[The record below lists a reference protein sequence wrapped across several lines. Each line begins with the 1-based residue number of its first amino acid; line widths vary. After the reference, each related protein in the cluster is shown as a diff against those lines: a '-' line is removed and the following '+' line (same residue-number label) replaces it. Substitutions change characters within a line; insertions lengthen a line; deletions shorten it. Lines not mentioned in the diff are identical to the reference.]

1 MTAYDPQ
8 TTPITVRT
16 LKSDWEI
23 VSEPDIVPPEPEISK
38 IPILFS
44 PYTLYDAKT
53 QMFFAKQ
60 EDVHHIDRGTDN
72 GITLVG
78 HNDTRHFKY
87 NSKNSVYMYTS
98 FSYSDLKELYHLF
111 IFVDQE
117 SLDSYWK
124 SIRARTDAGD

>member
-1 MTAYDPQ
+1 MT
-8 TTPITVRT
+8 
-16 LKSDWEI
+16 E
-23 VSEPDIVPPEPEISK
+23 VSQ

-60 EDVHHIDRGTDN
+60 QDVHHIDRGTDN
-72 GITLVG
+72 GITLCG
-78 HNDTRHFKY
+78 HNGTRHFKCGT
-87 NSKNSVYMYTS
+87 KKSVYTS
-98 FSYSDLKELYHLF
+98 FLYVGSSEAYHLF

>member
-8 TTPITVRT
+8 TTPIAVRT

-23 VSEPDIVPPEPEISK
+23 ISEPDLYISK
-38 IPILFS
+38 MPILFS

-60 EDVHHIDRGTDN
+60 QDVHHIDRGTDN
-72 GITLVG
+72 GITLCG
-78 HNDTRHFKY
+78 RNGARHFKY
-87 NSKNSVYMYTS
+87 GSKNSVYTS
-98 FSYSDLKELYHLF
+98 FTYSDLKELYHLF

-124 SIRARTDAGD
+124 NIRARTDAGD

>member
-23 VSEPDIVPPEPEISK
+23 VSEPDISQ

-44 PYTLYDAKT
+44 PYTQYDAKT

-60 EDVHHIDRGTDN
+60 QDVHHIDRGTDN

-78 HNDTRHFKY
+78 HNGTRHFKY
-87 NSKNSVYMYTS
+87 NTKNSVYTS
-98 FSYSDLKELYHLF
+98 FTYADLKELYHLF

-124 SIRARTDAGD
+124 SIRARTDWKSIRARTNAGD

>member
-1 MTAYDPQ
+1 MTAYEPQ

-23 VSEPDIVPPEPEISK
+23 VSKPDLVPRDQYISQ

-60 EDVHHIDRGTDN
+60 QDVHHIDRGIEN
-72 GITLVG
+72 GITFVG
-78 HNDTRHFKY
+78 RNGTRHFKY
-87 NSKNSVYMYTS
+87 NTMNLVYTS
-98 FSYSDLKELYHLF
+98 FVYVDSSEAYHLF

-124 SIRARTDAGD
+124 SFRARTDAGD

>member
-23 VSEPDIVPPEPEISK
+23 ISEPDLVPHDQYISQM
-38 IPILFS
+38 PILFS
-44 PYTLYDAKT
+44 SYTLYDAKT

-60 EDVHHIDRGTDN
+60 QDVNHIDRGTDN
-72 GITLVG
+72 GIILCGRNGARCFT
-78 HNDTRHFKY
+78 Y
-87 NSKNSVYMYTS
+87 NSKNSLYTS
-98 FSYSDLKELYHLF
+98 FSYSNLKELYHLF
-111 IFVDQE
+111 IFIDQE

-124 SIRARTDAGD
+124 SIRARTNAGD

>member
-23 VSEPDIVPPEPEISK
+23 VSKPDLVPHDQYISQ

-60 EDVHHIDRGTDN
+60 QDVHHIDRGTDN

-78 HNDTRHFKY
+78 HNGTRHFKY
-87 NSKNSVYMYTS
+87 NSKNSVYTKFVYV
-98 FSYSDLKELYHLF
+98 DLSEVYHLF

-124 SIRARTDAGD
+124 NIRARIDAGD

>member
-23 VSEPDIVPPEPEISK
+23 ISEPDLIPREPDISQ

-60 EDVHHIDRGTDN
+60 QDVLHIDRGIEN

-78 HNDTRHFKY
+78 HNGTRHFKY
-87 NSKNSVYMYTS
+87 NTKNSVYTS
-98 FSYSDLKELYHLF
+98 FTYVDSNEAYHLF

>member
-1 MTAYDPQ
+1 MTTQ
-8 TTPITVRT
+8 NTPITVRT
-16 LKSDWEI
+16 LNSDWEI
-23 VSEPDIVPPEPEISK
+23 VSEPDLVPREPDISQT
-38 IPILFS
+38 PVLFS

-60 EDVHHIDRGTDN
+60 QDVHHIDRRTDN

-78 HNDTRHFKY
+78 RNGTRHFKY
-87 NSKNSVYMYTS
+87 NSKNSLYTS

-117 SLDSYWK
+117 ALDSYWK
-124 SIRARTDAGD
+124 SIRARAYA

>member
-1 MTAYDPQ
+1 MTEVSQ
-8 TTPITVRT
+8 TA
-16 LKSDWEI
+16 
-23 VSEPDIVPPEPEISK
+23 
-38 IPILFS
+38 ILFS

-60 EDVHHIDRGTDN
+60 RDVHYVHHIDRRTDN

-78 HNDTRHFKY
+78 HNGTRHFKY
-87 NSKNSVYMYTS
+87 NGKNSVYTS
-98 FSYSDLKELYHLF
+98 FIYVDSIEAYYLF

-124 SIRARTDAGD
+124 SIRAHTDAGD

>member
-1 MTAYDPQ
+1 MTTQ
-8 TTPITVRT
+8 NTQIGT
-16 LKSDWEI
+16 LCDIPSDQY
-23 VSEPDIVPPEPEISK
+23 ISQ

-60 EDVHHIDRGTDN
+60 QDVHHIDRRTDN

-78 HNDTRHFKY
+78 RNGTRHFKY
-87 NSKNSVYMYTS
+87 NSKNSVYTS
-98 FSYSDLKELYHLF
+98 FVYVDSIEAYHLF

-124 SIRARTDAGD
+124 SIRALRNAGD

>member
-23 VSEPDIVPPEPEISK
+23 VSKPDLIPRDQYISQ

-60 EDVHHIDRGTDN
+60 EDVHHIDRGTVN
-72 GITLVG
+72 GITLCG
-78 HNDTRHFKY
+78 RNGTRHFKC
-87 NSKNSVYMYTS
+87 NTKNSVYTS
-98 FSYSDLKELYHLF
+98 FTYVDSNEAYHLF

-124 SIRARTDAGD
+124 NIRARIDAGD

>member
-1 MTAYDPQ
+1 MTEVSQ
-8 TTPITVRT
+8 T
-16 LKSDWEI
+16 
-23 VSEPDIVPPEPEISK
+23 
-38 IPILFS
+38 PILFS
-44 PYTLYDAKT
+44 PYTLYDART

-78 HNDTRHFKY
+78 HNGTRQFKY
-87 NSKNSVYMYTS
+87 SAKNSVYTS
-98 FSYSDLKELYHLF
+98 FIYLDSNETYHLF